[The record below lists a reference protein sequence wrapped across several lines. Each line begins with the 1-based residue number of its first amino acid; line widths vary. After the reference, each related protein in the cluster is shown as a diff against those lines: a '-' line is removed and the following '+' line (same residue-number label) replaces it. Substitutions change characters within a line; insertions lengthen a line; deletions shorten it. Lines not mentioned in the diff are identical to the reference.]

1 MPRRDAEQLISRK
14 WVRQD
19 KTTTFRLVTNGN
31 IVARLLSSKLDRDD
45 WEIIQ
50 GLIGFVYHQGFE
62 AGSDARA
69 DEIRQA
75 LGIEK

>member
-1 MPRRDAEQLISRK
+1 MPRYDATQLITRRWSK
-14 WVRQD
+14 QD
-19 KTTTFRLVTNGN
+19 KTTTFRLESNGN
-31 IVARLLSSKLDRDD
+31 IVARLLSAKLDRDD

-50 GLIGFVYHQGFE
+50 DLIGFVYHQGFD

-69 DEIRQA
+69 EEICQA